1 MTYNFYTILGLDI
14 NNNPS
19 QQEIK
24 NAYKKKAIENHP
36 DKNKDNQEKA
46 ELFKEISN
54 AYSVLSDENKKRVYD
69 QVGDDYKEQE
79 QGQGNGHNGFGA
91 GFANHDEILQHLFG
105 RRGNN
110 PFEGFGF
117 GGEEKMNKCKT
128 IKKIINISLDEV
140 YSGVNKNIKI
150 SITKYCSNCLK
161 TCENCN
167 GEGMVKQVRNL
178 GPFTQ
183 IFTANCDICQGKGNM
198 ITGKKTCETCK
209 GKGEYV
215 KEVNAQL
222 NLPSGINDGYTTYF
236 MGMGEQATNNKQK
249 PGDLLIEIKVNTH
262 NIFTRKNNDLYYN
275 CEISFIESL
284 IGRDIKIPYFKEEF
298 SLNTDIFGIVYPE
311 KDYMIAGKG
320 LPFENSTQK
329 GNMFINFI
337 INYPKIKNKEKIL
350 ELQNAINEVYYN

>member
-36 DKNKDNQEKA
+36 DKNKDNNEKA

-54 AYSVLSDENKKRVYD
+54 AYAVLSDERKKSVYD
-69 QVGDDYKEQE
+69 QVGDDYNEQQ
-79 QGQGNGHNGFGA
+79 QGYDHSGFGNS
-91 GFANHDEILQHLFG
+91 GFANHDEILEHLFG

-117 GGEEKMNKCKT
+117 GGESKMNKCKT
-128 IKKIINISLDEV
+128 IKKVINISLDEV

-150 SITKYCSNCLK
+150 SVTKYCTNCIK

-167 GEGMVKQVRNL
+167 GEGVVKQVRNL

-183 IFTANCDICQGKGNM
+183 IFTANCDICKGKGN
-198 ITGKKTCETCK
+198 ITKGKKTCETCK
-209 GKGEYV
+209 GNGEYI
-215 KEVNAQL
+215 KDVNAHL
-222 NLPSGINDGYTTYF
+222 NLPPGINDGYSTYF
-236 MGMGEQATNNKQK
+236 LGMGEQPTNTKQK
-249 PGDLLIEIKVNTH
+249 PGDLLVEIKINNH
-262 NIFTRKNNDLYYN
+262 SIFTRKNNDLYYK
-275 CEISFIESL
+275 CEITFMESL
-284 IGRDIKIPYFKEEF
+284 LGRDIKIPYFKEEISF
-298 SLNTDIFGIVYPE
+298 NTDIYGVVYPD
-311 KDYMIAGKG
+311 KDYMITGKG
-320 LPFENSTQK
+320 LPIENSKQK

-350 ELQNAINEVYYN
+350 ELETAINEVFYN